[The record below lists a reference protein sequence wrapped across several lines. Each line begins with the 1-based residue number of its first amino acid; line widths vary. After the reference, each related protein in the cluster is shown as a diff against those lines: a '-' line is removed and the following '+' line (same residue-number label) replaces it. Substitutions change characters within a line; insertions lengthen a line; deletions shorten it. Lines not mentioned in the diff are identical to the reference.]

1 MQRQTPEN
9 RRSNSTLH
17 ATMKKFILLFALL
30 VSLVAT
36 AQDKPLTYSE
46 VIQIEGKNQAEI
58 FGGLRE
64 WVATSYVNGK
74 AVTQMEDPTTGTII
88 LKALFPF
95 MKGGVY
101 KAYEGKVDYT
111 LKLQSKDGR
120 FRVEM
125 SGITHENNPGNA
137 SDCSLGVITTAEKS
151 GKGGM
156 NKGSHNKIWKEVKEK
171 SAAQFAELVTSL
183 KALTNFTA
191 SEEEEW

>member
-1 MQRQTPEN
+1 MR
-9 RRSNSTLH
+9 
-17 ATMKKFILLFALL
+17 KIILLFALL
-30 VSLVAT
+30 ISLVAS
-36 AQDKPLTYSE
+36 AQDKPLTYAE
-46 VIQIEGKNQAEI
+46 VIQVEGKNQAEI

-74 AVTQMEDPTTGTII
+74 AVTQMEDQATGTII

-95 MKGGVY
+95 KKGGVY

-125 SGITHENNPGNA
+125 SGITHENKPGNA
-137 SDCSLGVITTAEKS
+137 ADCSLGVITTAEKS
-151 GKGGM
+151 GKGGL
-156 NKGSHNKIWKEVKEK
+156 NKGSHNKIWKEIKEK
-171 SAAQFAELVTSL
+171 SAEQFAELVASL

-191 SEEEEW
+191 AEEEDW